1 MKRSFKSVIKR
12 IIACAAAVMIV
23 SVLSSSVA
31 AVSID
36 ELQKKQQ
43 ELTAAIEE
51 NEKQIAALGEEA
63 KQTEEYIRIYDEK
76 MKAQEA
82 LVASLNNQ
90 ISIYDTDIKTVS
102 ANIKTTEAEVESGIA
117 KFRQRLRAIYISGN
131 DSLSS
136 VITGADSFYEIL
148 AGAEFIKR
156 VAVSDDALIDKLNT
170 EISSLNTDKAE
181 LEKLQAEMED
191 TLAAAKLEQSRLNQT
206 YNQHSETL
214 AMKQALIEDYNARG
228 DELEKQEAA
237 AEKAVEDF
245 IKAEQERLAREAA
258 EKAAREKAAREA
270 AERAGKTPPA
280 PSKTYTSYSN
290 TGFIWPV
297 PTVHNMSDGYGNRWI
312 VEEQRSQFHKG
323 IDITKPGC
331 DGELIVAAA
340 GGTVIQAG
348 NNNNGYGICVI
359 IDHGDSVSTLYAHMK
374 STVTS
379 VGAVVN
385 QGDPLGY
392 IGHTGNA
399 YGSHLHFEVR
409 VKGAH
414 TEPLEYVS
422 Y

>member
-1 MKRSFKSVIKR
+1 MKRPLKSVLKR
-12 IIACAAAVMIV
+12 IIACAAAVLTV
-23 SVLSSSVA
+23 SVLSSSVYA
-31 AVSID
+31 ESIED
-36 ELQKKQQ
+36 LQKKQQ

-90 ISIYDTDIKTVS
+90 IAIYDTDIQAVS
-102 ANIKTTEAEVESGIA
+102 ANIKTTETEVENGIA

-156 VAVSDDALIDKLNT
+156 VAVSDDALIDKLNS
-170 EISSLNTDKAE
+170 EISSLNTDKSE

-214 AMKQALIEDYNARG
+214 AMKQALIEDYSARG

-258 EKAAREKAAREA
+258 ERAAREKAAREA
-270 AERAGKTPPA
+270 AERAGQKPPT

-331 DGELIVAAA
+331 DGELIIASA

-348 NNNNGYGICVI
+348 NNSNGYGICVI

-374 STVTS
+374 STVTK

-414 TEPLEYVS
+414 TEPLDYVS